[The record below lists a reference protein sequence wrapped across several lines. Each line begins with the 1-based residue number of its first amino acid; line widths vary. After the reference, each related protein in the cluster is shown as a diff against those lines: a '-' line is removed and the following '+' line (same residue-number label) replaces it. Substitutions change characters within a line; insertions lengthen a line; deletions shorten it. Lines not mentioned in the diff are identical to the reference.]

1 METSYTKW
9 DNSEQVSVLME
20 RQDKAK
26 ESKDTVGFHVS
37 EFIKRK
43 VVIYCVILGIG
54 YFLITVLL
62 SLSLRNESEMSK
74 AIEMRNTWS
83 SDSSQMLFNLSK
95 EVSGI
100 GLKVDLLQAE
110 SGRESAGAQ
119 MTDNTIPLLQE
130 VAKLRDE
137 NRRIAE
143 DVTQMLVELR
153 NRTGAQMT
161 DNTIPLLQEV
171 AKLRDENRRIAED
184 VTQMLVELRNWTEF
198 SCTKCPPN
206 WMSFEK
212 NCYFFST
219 VNKPWTIAK
228 QSCENEGAHLV
239 IINNHQE
246 MRFLVR
252 LTDEVFWMG
261 LSDAGSESQ
270 WIWVDGTPLTLAYW
284 GKGEPNNAGHGEDCA
299 TLPSNGKWNDVSCSR
314 NERWICERKC

>member
-62 SLSLRNESEMSK
+62 SLSLRNV
-74 AIEMRNTWS
+74 
-83 SDSSQMLFNLSK
+83 SK

-184 VTQMLVELRNWTEF
+184 VTQMLVELRNWTD
-198 SCTKCPPN
+198 
-206 WMSFEK
+206 
-212 NCYFFST
+212 
-219 VNKPWTIAK
+219 
-228 QSCENEGAHLV
+228 
-239 IINNHQE
+239 
-246 MRFLVR
+246 R
-252 LTDEVFWMG
+252 LKKSPSLHYMG
-261 LSDAGSESQ
+261 LSSTE
-270 WIWVDGTPLTLAYW
+270 
-284 GKGEPNNAGHGEDCA
+284 
-299 TLPSNGKWNDVSCSR
+299 NGD
-314 NERWICERKC
+314 EALI